1 MAKVRRAAPR
11 AVPSDL
17 DAHGCSPMLHM
28 VTGTLRYANGDVYEG
43 SFKEGKRHGQ
53 GALTFTDGD
62 DYTGAWFDDMQ
73 QGRGKYTFSGG
84 DRWYDG
90 DHAGGVSPRPRPQP
104 RP

>member
-1 MAKVRRAAPR
+1 
-11 AVPSDL
+11 
-17 DAHGCSPMLHM
+17 
-28 VTGTLRYANGDVYEG
+28 YQG

-90 DHAGGVSPRPRPQP
+90 DHAGGFSPRPRPQP